1 MTEHGHTPPLT
12 RRVPGASGSGPRTSA
27 RMVLPEALLARM
39 RAEMEAARGANSD
52 EADEIDEI
60 GDPSGIDEIGDPSG
74 IDEIGDPSA
83 IDDPGTTTPLA
94 ALRPGVNGLIGVHVL
109 DITPGHRPQCRLAA
123 IFAALG

>member
-1 MTEHGHTPPLT
+1 
-12 RRVPGASGSGPRTSA
+12 
-27 RMVLPEALLARM
+27 MVLPEALLARM

-74 IDEIGDPSA
+74 IDEIGDPSGIDEIGDPSA
-83 IDDPGTTTPLA
+83 IDDPGTSTPLA